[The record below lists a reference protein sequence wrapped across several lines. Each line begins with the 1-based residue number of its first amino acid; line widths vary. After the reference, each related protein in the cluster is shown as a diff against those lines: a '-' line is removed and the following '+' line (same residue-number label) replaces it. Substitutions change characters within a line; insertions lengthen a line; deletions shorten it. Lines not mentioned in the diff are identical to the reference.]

1 MHATRRMLR
10 SERGAVFAQVG
21 IAVFV
26 LMAFNVFVLDYGM
39 MWVGRR
45 QAQNA
50 ADAGALAGAV
60 ALGYDDPPPT
70 TTVAAEAAGSVASTN
85 LIWQQP
91 PDTPDVSFPTCPPG
105 VTGRCVR
112 VAVTRNMETLFG
124 PILGINTQAVG
135 ATATAI
141 AANGNATACLRPFA
155 FADQWTES
163 GVTPPGEFNG
173 YVEPGGGALPSPDLY
188 TPPDA
193 TQAVSYTVGDLGHLV
208 TFSYDQPPLTSPIT
222 EGLLLPLA
230 LPGTNTYEQNI
241 GGCNGRL
248 VALRDSLDLASPA
261 PGSTRTELEALFAQD
276 ASANWDPVN
285 SKITNS
291 CAPGCAPISPR
302 LIAIAVYDPDKYQY
316 GRATPSWGGCTGP
329 CISVSNIIGF
339 FINGL
344 TSTGGHGYFVRYP
357 GTKVVTKPTIADDG
371 SWLVAPYLIR

>member
-1 MHATRRMLR
+1 MLR

-155 FADQWTES
+155 FADKWDENYL
-163 GVTPPGEFNG
+163 PLNNEFNR
-173 YVEPGGGALPSPDLY
+173 YVEPSPGTLLTPDPDEY

-193 TQAVSYTVGDLGHLV
+193 TQAVSYTLSDFGHRVDFL
-208 TFSYDQPPLTSPIT
+208 YDQPASNPIT
-222 EGLLLPLA
+222 EGLLLSLT
-230 LPGTNTYEQNI
+230 LPGGNLYEQNI
-241 GGCNGRL
+241 SGCNGQL
-248 VALRDSLDLASPA
+248 VALNDSLPLASPV
-261 PGSTRTELEALFAQD
+261 PGSTRTELEALFALD
-276 ASANWDPVN
+276 ASANWNIVDSRIV
-285 SKITNS
+285 NS

-302 LIAIAVYDPDKYQY
+302 LIAIALYDPNKYQR
-316 GRATPSWGGCTGP
+316 GRATTNWVAEGCTTGTP